1 MRVGVDP
8 QRACLAFHRR
18 CTTVDDSRAEGHLPR
33 RHAHCSLR
41 AVNAFRLSLLVSVGL
56 GLFAACMQGATRPTP
71 VAGGTLAL
79 GGERGG
85 RLDKPSGPL
94 KVAFSSPEGKVG
106 LVTEVNVVFD
116 RPVRALGVVDAD
128 PAPPFRVTPSVPGS
142 FRWVGSRAA
151 VFTPQ
156 QRLPLA
162 TAFKVEVPAGLR
174 ALDGTHLEQ
183 AHQFEL
189 ETRRPTLESTTPSDG
204 DRGLPLDT
212 TLHVAFDQV
221 VAPAALQAAATLTMD
236 AGRGQVALPFEVVAE
251 PKNQRGL
258 IVRPKRP
265 LLPHSAVVLT
275 IAERLRGSEGPLT
288 AEAERQVTF
297 YTFDALA
304 LEQVNCARRD
314 DQPCEADSSVSLSF
328 NNAIKPRSLLGK
340 VHITPDVGL
349 KLSAAEDDAT
359 TSWVELP
366 GRYQPGQSYRLQLDA
381 GITDEFGQTLSRP
394 VTATFR
400 FADHH
405 PRVDIGAVGRNF
417 AGRPLSVPVASRNV
431 ASFDLLTAALSAQD
445 LLAWREAQRPGPG
458 NLKDLDWLAKLKGT
472 VVQRVSPTAAKNQI
486 AKLSV
491 DASKVLGATGRG
503 ALAIGARYALDKND
517 WERPVDMK
525 VLNLSDLG
533 ISAKL
538 SRFGSLVWVTDRS
551 NNAVVAG
558 ATVALVMPGRPER
571 AYTTDADG
579 IARIPA
585 ADFAPNLESDSPE
598 ARAILLVR
606 RGPDSAFA
614 PVAEYLEGYRLD
626 VPTDFSGELH
636 PYGVLFSDRGLYR
649 PGDELELKGIV
660 RNQSATGNALPGE
673 KPLKVTLRSPSG
685 DDLSSQ
691 QVLLT
696 SYGTFS
702 AKLRVPAGAELGTY
716 YATASGLGQERFL
729 QQSLEVAEYRPVEL
743 KVSAS
748 ADKPAYLRGETAKLE
763 VKADYLFGAAAAGLS
778 ATLSVARQP
787 TWFQVPG
794 ADDFVTDAGVYH
806 NDLAE
811 TSPAGEL
818 RRETRKLDQQGRV
831 TWSDKLDLPGQ
842 RGTELLRVTAEVTD
856 VSRRTVASWGS
867 ALVHPAAFYIG
878 LKTEQS
884 GFVAAPAAVKPEVA
898 TFTPAGQRL
907 AIKQVTLELFE
918 RRYTYAR
925 ESAGDDYR
933 GVSKTVDR
941 QVARCELATTTGA
954 LASCPLT
961 VPAAGYY
968 LIVAR
973 ARDER
978 GNTTESAVSLYATGP
993 GEPTWQD
1000 SERRSVT
1007 LVLDKKS
1014 YTVGQRA
1021 RVMVKSPYKE
1031 AEALITVE
1039 RSGVYQSFHRVL
1051 RGTAPSFEI
1060 PVTEELMPNAF
1071 VGVHLLP
1078 RRTGKAAPLEP
1089 GSYRVGYANLLVNSE
1104 GRRLAVRVTP
1114 NKADFRPGESIDV
1127 KLRVKDARGAAAPN
1141 TEVTLYA
1148 ADEGVLSL
1156 IDYRTPDPL
1165 LTFSGARALQV
1176 ATLES
1181 RDAEGRILLEALSN
1195 RDKGRDGGG
1204 GGEGEARHDFRQ
1216 TAYFNPRIITDAR
1229 GEAKVTFKLPEGL
1242 TTYRLMAVA
1251 VAQGDRYG
1259 FTQERVT
1266 TSKPLMARPALPR
1279 FARAGDSFEAGVI
1292 VSKKGMPAGKVK
1304 VRALVRGLTAQGP
1317 LERELDVPENGSVEV
1332 RFPVRAEHPGAASVR
1347 FELTGG
1353 AERDE
1358 VKQAF
1363 NVGLPMAPET
1373 AAIYGQTSAAQTE
1386 ELGVLSMARDDTGDL
1401 SVALSSTVLVGI
1413 DQTALDLIEYPYSCT
1428 EQLSSRIVPLVA
1440 LGELSRALG
1449 FQLPADSRKRAEAA
1463 VREVLARQQGDGGF
1477 AMWPE
1482 SGVSSPWVS
1491 PYATLA
1497 LARAS
1502 RAGISVPKPA
1512 VERARDYLRG
1522 VSQQLPPQHW
1532 QLPTV
1537 ALALDVLG
1545 ELGYPDAGGINRLF
1559 SRQKELPLF
1568 GKALLL
1574 HAAVGAKL
1582 ASDVPKE
1589 LARQLEAS
1597 LHVNGDRALVVNDA
1611 GDDYYELFDS
1621 ETRTQALVLRAL
1633 AARGKHPLLTPLAR
1647 GLIGSRKQGKFRTT
1661 QEGAWALLALDDYRR
1676 VAEVET
1682 PSFDAKL
1689 SLGGEQLGARTFGI
1703 GQPLSQRFDTSIRH
1717 LFQNGKHT
1725 LLFEKQGSGTLFY
1738 EARLRYARRVL
1749 PKEPLDAGF
1758 FVEKSLHSVSPE
1770 AVSKGGPGAPPG
1782 VAREL
1787 LAGEL
1792 VLVDLTLVT
1801 PAPRQYVVLDDA
1813 LPAGLEA
1820 IDPKLFTTADWLKNS
1835 GFAEDA
1841 SCDGC
1846 AGDSEQEDASGYRAP
1861 YDRNEV
1867 RDDRVLFFVDHLP
1880 AGLWHYRYLAR
1891 ATTLGHFVLPP
1902 TRVEEMYE
1910 PEVFGRTGATEVT
1923 VK

>member
-1 MRVGVDP
+1 M
-8 QRACLAFHRR
+8 
-18 CTTVDDSRAEGHLPR
+18 
-33 RHAHCSLR
+33 
-41 AVNAFRLSLLVSVGL
+41 NAFRLSLVLSVGL
-56 GLFAACMQGATRPTP
+56 GLFVACIQGATRPTP
-71 VAGGTLAL
+71 VPGGTLAL
-79 GGERGG
+79 GSEPG
-85 RLDKPSGPL
+85 RSDKPSGPL
-94 KVAFSSPEGKVG
+94 KVAFSSPEGRVG

-116 RPVRALGVVDAD
+116 RPVRALGVVGTGAGAD
-128 PAPPFRVTPSVPGS
+128 SAPPPFRITPAVPGS

-151 VFTPQ
+151 VFTPER
-156 QRLPLA
+156 RLPLA
-162 TAFKVEVPAGLR
+162 TAFTVEVPAGLQ
-174 ALDGTHLEQ
+174 ALDGTRLEK
-183 AHQFEL
+183 AHHFEF
-189 ETRRPTLESTTPSDG
+189 ETRRPSLQSSTPSDG
-204 DRGLPLDT
+204 ERGLPLAT
-212 TLHVAFDQV
+212 TLHVVLDQV
-221 VAPAALQAAATLTMD
+221 VSPAALQAAAKLTMNT
-236 AGRGQVALPFEVVAE
+236 GRGEVAVPFEVEPE
-251 PKNQRGL
+251 PKNARGL

-265 LLPHSAVVLT
+265 LSPHSAVVLT
-275 IAERLRGSEGPLT
+275 LAASLRGTEGPLT
-288 AEAERQVTF
+288 ADAERRVTF
-297 YTFDALA
+297 RTFDPLA
-304 LEQVNCARRD
+304 LQEVNCARRD
-314 DQPCEADSSVSLSF
+314 NQPCEAESSVSLSF
-328 NNAIKPRSLLGK
+328 NNGVKPRSLLGK

-349 KLSAAEDDAT
+349 KLALGEDAT
-359 TSWVELP
+359 TNWVELS
-366 GRYQPGQSYRLQLDA
+366 GRYQPGQSYRLQLDP
-381 GITDEFGQTLSRP
+381 GVVDEFGQTLSRP

-405 PRVDIGAVGRNF
+405 PRVNIGAVGRNF
-417 AGRPLSVPVASRNV
+417 TARPLSLPVASRNV
-431 ASFDLLTAALSAQD
+431 ASFDLLTAALSPQD
-445 LLAWREAQRPGPG
+445 LLSWREAQRPGPG
-458 NLKDLDWLAKLKGT
+458 NLKELDWLARFKGT
-472 VVQRVSPTAAKNQI
+472 LVQRVSPNAAKNQI

-491 DASKVLGATGRG
+491 DAAKVLGKSGRG
-503 ALAIGARYALDKND
+503 ALAIGARYASDKND
-517 WERPVDMK
+517 WDRPVDMK

-538 SRFGSLVWVTDRS
+538 SRFGSLVWVTDRTS
-551 NNAVVAG
+551 NAVVAG
-558 ATVALVMPGRPER
+558 AFVALVMPGRPER
-571 AYTTDADG
+571 SYTTDSDG
-579 IARIPA
+579 IAHIPA

-598 ARAILLVR
+598 ARAILVVR
-606 RGPDSAFA
+606 RGEDSAFA

-649 PGDELELKGIV
+649 PGDELQLKGIV

-685 DDLSSQ
+685 DEVGSQ
-691 QVLLT
+691 SVLLT

-702 AKLRVPAGAELGTY
+702 AKLRVPSGAELGTY

-748 ADKPAYLRGETAKLE
+748 ADKPAYLRGETANMEL
-763 VKADYLFGAAAAGLS
+763 KADYLFGAAAAGLS

-794 ADDFVTDAGVYH
+794 ADDFVTDAGAYH

-811 TSPAGEL
+811 TSPPGEL
-818 RRETRKLDQQGRV
+818 RRETRKLDAQGRV
-831 TWSDKLDLPGQ
+831 TWSEKLDLPGQ
-842 RGTELLRVTAEVTD
+842 RGTELVRVDAEVTD
-856 VSRRTVASWGS
+856 VSRRSVAGSGS
-867 ALVHPAAFYIG
+867 ALVHPAAIYLG

-884 GFVAAPAAVKPEVA
+884 GFVQAPAKVLPEVA
-898 TFTPAGQRL
+898 AFTPAGQRV
-907 AIKQVTLELFE
+907 AVKQVTLELFE

-925 ESAGDDYR
+925 ESTGDDYR

-941 QVARCELATTTGA
+941 QVARCELSTSTGA
-954 LASCPLT
+954 LSSCPLA

-978 GNTTESAVSLYATGP
+978 GNMAESALSLYATGP

-1014 YTVGQRA
+1014 YAVGQRA

-1051 RGTAPSFEI
+1051 HGTAPSFEI
-1060 PVTEELMPNAF
+1060 PVTDEMMPNAF

-1078 RRTGKAAPLEP
+1078 RRSGKAAPLEP
-1089 GSYRVGYANLLVNSE
+1089 ASFRVGYANLRVNSD
-1104 GRRLAVRVTP
+1104 GRRLSLRVTP
-1114 NKADFRPGESIDV
+1114 NRADFRPGESIDV
-1127 KLRVKDARGAAAPN
+1127 KLSVKDARGAAAPN

-1165 LTFSGARALQV
+1165 LTFSGARPLQV

-1181 RDAEGRILLEALSN
+1181 RDAEGRILLDALGG

-1204 GGEGEARHDFRQ
+1204 GGEGEARRDFRQ

-1229 GEAKVTFKLPEGL
+1229 GEAKVSFKLPEAL

-1251 VAQGDRYG
+1251 VTQGDRYG
-1259 FTQERVT
+1259 FTAERVT
-1266 TSKPLMARPALPR
+1266 TSKPLMGRPALPR
-1279 FARAGDSFEAGVI
+1279 FVRAGDSFEAGVV
-1292 VSKKGMPAGKVK
+1292 VSKKGMSGGKVR
-1304 VRALVRGLTAQGP
+1304 VTAQLTGLTAKGP
-1317 LERELDVPENGSVEV
+1317 LTRELEVPQNGSLEA
-1332 RFPVRAEHPGAASVR
+1332 RFPVQAPHPGQASLT
-1347 FELTGG
+1347 FEVTGG
-1353 AERDE
+1353 AERD
-1358 VKQAF
+1358 VVTQGFRVA
-1363 NVGLPMAPET
+1363 LPMAPET
-1373 AAIYGQTSAAQTE
+1373 AAIYGQTSGAQTE
-1386 ELGVLSMARDDTGDL
+1386 ELGELSAARDDTGEL
-1401 SVALSSTVLVGI
+1401 SVALSSTALVGI
-1413 DQTALDLIEYPYSCT
+1413 DQTALDLIDYPYSCT
-1428 EQLSSRIVPLVA
+1428 EQLASRIVPLVA
-1440 LGELSRALG
+1440 LGELSKALG
-1449 FQLPADSRKRAEAA
+1449 FRLPADSRKRAEAA
-1463 VREVLARQQGDGGF
+1463 VGEVLARQQGDGGF

-1491 PYATLA
+1491 PYAALA
-1497 LARAS
+1497 LSRAARA
-1502 RAGISVPKPA
+1502 GLTVPKPA
-1512 VERARDYLRG
+1512 LERARDYLRA
-1522 VSQQLPPQHW
+1522 VSQASLTQPW
-1532 QLPTV
+1532 QLPTA

-1545 ELGYPDAGGINRLF
+1545 ELGFPDAGGINRLF
-1559 SRQKELPLF
+1559 LRQKELPLF

-1574 HAAVGAKL
+1574 HAALGAKL

-1589 LARQLEAS
+1589 LTRQLEAS
-1597 LHVNGDRALVVNDA
+1597 LHLNGDRALIVDDA
-1611 GDDYYELFDS
+1611 GGNYDSLFDS

-1633 AARGKHPLLTPLAR
+1633 AARGKHPLLTELAR
-1647 GLIGSRKQGKFRTT
+1647 GLMGSRKQGKFRTT

-1676 VAEVET
+1676 VAEAEA
-1682 PSFDAKL
+1682 PSFEAKL
-1689 SLGGEQLGARTFGI
+1689 SLGGEQLGAGTMGRGL
-1703 GQPLSQRFDTSIRH
+1703 PLSQRFDVPLRR
-1717 LFQNGKHT
+1717 LLEKGKRT
-1725 LLFEKQGSGTLFY
+1725 LLFEKHGSGKLFY

-1758 FVEKSLHSVSPE
+1758 FIEKSLHSVSTE
-1770 AVSKGGPGAPPG
+1770 ALRKGGLAAPSG

-1787 LAGEL
+1787 AAGEL
-1792 VLVDLTLVT
+1792 VLVDLTVVT
-1801 PAPRQYVVLDDA
+1801 PAPREYVVLDDA

-1820 IDPKLFTTADWLKNS
+1820 IDPKLFTTADWLKNA
-1835 GFAEDA
+1835 GFADDA
-1841 SCDGC
+1841 GGGESTND
-1846 AGDSEQEDASGYRAP
+1846 DAPGFRAP

-1867 RDDRVLFFVDHLP
+1867 RDDRVLFFVDQLP

-1910 PEVFGRTGATEVT
+1910 PEVFGRTGAAEVT